1 MIERIDRLQIVV
13 ADRAA
18 AAATYARILGAEVA
32 REDKSE
38 YLAARRTVMALGES
52 EIELLEPDGTGR
64 AATALAERGE
74 GLFAGGVATRDP
86 EQLDARLR
94 GLGLTPTREGE
105 QMHLEGSP
113 GFGARFV
120 VSPLVARPRVG
131 PVSFL
136 YEVTITLI
144 GDWRAAAAWY
154 TAIFALDPRRFSP
167 IESGRFGYRGTLTLV
182 RSSVAARSHRAVAG
196 DRLEE
201 RDGPLGGA
209 ARRLALH
216 GLRRDPRSR
225 GVDRAPRRRRRALD
239 AARTVTGRRARR
251 PVGPSVGA
259 PRPPARRVAD
269 DAGVGVVGPA
279 GAGHARRIVSPPS
292 TCSVTPVQND
302 AAGKHSDNVICATS
316 SGSP

>member
-1 MIERIDRLQIVV
+1 MIERIDRIQLVV

-18 AAATYARILGAEVA
+18 AAATYGRILGAEVA
-32 REDKSE
+32 REDRSAH
-38 YLAARRTVMALGES
+38 LAARRTVMALGES

-86 EQLDARLR
+86 EALLARLR

-105 QMHLEGSP
+105 QIHLDGSP
-113 GFGARFV
+113 GFGGALRGVAAAR
-120 VSPLVARPRVG
+120 ATRVG

-154 TAIFALDPRRFSP
+154 SRSLRSRPAAASP
-167 IESGRFGYRGTLTLV
+167 PIDSKRFGYRGTLTLFDPP
-182 RSSVAARSHRAVAG
+182 RASRSHRAVAG

-209 ARRLALH
+209 PRRLALH
-216 GLRRDPRSR
+216 GLRRDPR
-225 GVDRAPRRRRRALD
+225 PRR
-239 AARTVTGRRARR
+239 
-251 PVGPSVGA
+251 
-259 PRPPARRVAD
+259 
-269 DAGVGVVGPA
+269 
-279 GAGHARRIVSPPS
+279 I
-292 TCSVTPVQND
+292 
-302 AAGKHSDNVICATS
+302 
-316 SGSP
+316 